1 MQYTCSY
8 SSTGWLTTM
17 LAMFK
22 VMVANLPYDLT
33 EEKVCLSE
41 LLCS

>member
-22 VMVANLPYDLT
+22 VMVANHQAL
-33 EEKVCLSE
+33 
-41 LLCS
+41 